1 MNLQLNDRANASP
14 SVQVE
19 NLMLDTCKA
28 VHDRVRQ
35 LLTLPGDLSLALQ
48 ITLVA
53 DNHHGEVV
61 LVLDSQDLLLESCDF
76 LEALS

>member
-19 NLMLDTCKA
+19 NPMLDTYKVA
-28 VHDRVRQ
+28 HDRVWR
-35 LLTLPGDLSLALQ
+35 LLTLPGHLSLALQ

-53 DNHHGEVV
+53 DNHHREVV